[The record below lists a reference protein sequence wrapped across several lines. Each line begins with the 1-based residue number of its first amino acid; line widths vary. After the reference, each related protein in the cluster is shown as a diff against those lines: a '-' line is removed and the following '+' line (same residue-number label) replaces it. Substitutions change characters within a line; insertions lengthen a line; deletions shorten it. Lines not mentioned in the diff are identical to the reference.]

1 MENRDIA
8 ASRAE
13 ALATGKRFYIG
24 PNPCQ
29 RGHDPAIRRTGSKA
43 CLQCGLDYGR
53 AKRATDADYAARERK
68 RKREGKRIA
77 WREGRIDKQA
87 KNKAEQE
94 RRARKRN
101 SAEAMAARAQR
112 EAELQAKREAR
123 RKAKADRTL
132 DHVLRSIRWQVDG
145 LAEHNRNKAR
155 RRRALRRGARGKV
168 TNADLQAM
176 RDDQGGQCAYC
187 GHDVGHLDH
196 KVSVANGGQHELPNL
211 QWLCAP
217 CNMHKRAMNDSDYR
231 TKHGIPAL
239 TPWDSMAARAL
250 WLGMFVI

>member
-43 CLQCGLDYGR
+43 CHQCGLDYSR
-53 AKRATDADYAARERK
+53 AKRATDDDYAKRERERK
-68 RKREGKRIA
+68 RNAKRVA
-77 WREGRIDKQA
+77 WREGRIDKVA
-87 KNKAEQE
+87 KNKAERQ
-94 RRARKRN
+94 RRALKRD
-101 SAEAMAARAQR
+101 SAEAIAKRAQR
-112 EAELQAKREAR
+112 EADLEAKRQAR
-123 RKAKADRTL
+123 RVAKIAKQLDRALWLLGTEE
-132 DHVLRSIRWQVDG
+132 RQVQ
-145 LAEHNRNKAR
+145 HNRNKAR
-155 RRRALRRGARGKV
+155 QRRALKRGAKGKV

-176 RDDQGGQCAYC
+176 REDQGGQCAYC
-187 GHDVGHLDH
+187 GDAVAHLDH

-217 CNMHKRAMNDSDYR
+217 CNMYKRAMNDDEYR
-231 TKHGIPAL
+231 AKHGIPAL
-239 TPWDSMAARAL
+239 TPWDSMVARAL
-250 WLGMFVI
+250 WLGIWAS